1 MFRALAYLIFGILL
15 LTIIRSVLGAFG
27 QLFTNLTVGP
37 EKAPPGPRGTTSPQ
51 TLQKDPVCG
60 TFVAAST
67 DLQKVRD
74 GKTYYFCS
82 AACRDK
88 FRSDVS

>member
-1 MFRALAYLIFGILL
+1 MLRALAYLLFGILL
-15 LTIIRSVLGAFG
+15 LTVIRSVLGMFG

-37 EKAPPGPRGTTSPQ
+37 EKRPAPGRRGEGSPQ

-67 DLQKVRD
+67 QLQKVKD

-82 AACRDK
+82 TACRDK
-88 FRSDVS
+88 F

>member
-1 MFRALAYLIFGILL
+1 MRALAYLIFGILL
-15 LTIIRSVLGAFG
+15 LTVLRSVLGMFG
-27 QLFTNLTVGP
+27 RLFTNFTVGP
-37 EKAPPGPRGTTSPQ
+37 EKRPADPRTGSSSSPAQ

-67 DLQKVRD
+67 EWRKVRD
-74 GKTYYFCS
+74 GKTYCFCS

-88 FRSDVS
+88 F